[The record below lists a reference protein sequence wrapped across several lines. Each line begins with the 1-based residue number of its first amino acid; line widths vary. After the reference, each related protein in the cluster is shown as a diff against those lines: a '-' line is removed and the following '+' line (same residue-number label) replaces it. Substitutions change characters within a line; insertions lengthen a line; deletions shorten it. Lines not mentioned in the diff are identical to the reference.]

1 MALMT
6 TPQDPQHE
14 GERHEG
20 ADTGAGAGKRAW
32 VMPAI
37 LAVVLVALLAG
48 ALVIYNRFENAGAD
62 RTSAPS
68 ADTTA
73 TAAAETTAT
82 PGGGSA
88 GGSSAGG
95 DTGVP
100 GLASTAT
107 ETVPD
112 FTLTSAN
119 GAPLTLSGFRGLP
132 TVINFWASWCAPCRD
147 ELDGFQK
154 MYDKYG
160 NDVNFMMLNVGGQ
173 GDTVAS
179 VQKFC
184 KDNGYTFP
192 LYFDESGEATTLFG
206 VTGIPETVFLD
217 AYGRSYGKV
226 IGSMP
231 EASLQR
237 GMTLLTKQ

>member
-1 MALMT
+1 MKNN
-6 TPQDPQHE
+6 
-14 GERHEG
+14 RN
-20 ADTGAGAGKRAW
+20 W
-32 VMPAI
+32 VMPVV
-37 LAVVLVALLAG
+37 LGVVLVAVLAG
-48 ALVIYNRFENAGAD
+48 ALLIYNHFENQSAD
-62 RTSAPS
+62 HANIAST
-68 ADTTA
+68 DTTA
-73 TAAAETTAT
+73 TAETTT
-82 PGGGSA
+82 TPPGGVGDSGAGSTS
-88 GGSSAGG
+88 GGGV
-95 DTGVP
+95 GVP

-107 ETVPD
+107 ESVPD

-132 TVINFWASWCAPCRD
+132 TIINFWASWCAPCRA
-147 ELDGFQK
+147 ELDSFQK
-154 MYDKYG
+154 MYDRYG
-160 NDVNFMMLNVGGQ
+160 NDVNFIMLNVGGQ

-192 LYFDESGEATTLFG
+192 LYFDEGGDATTLFG

-231 EASLQR
+231 EATLQR
-237 GMTLLTKQ
+237 GMALLIKK